1 MTEEGWRRVAM
12 VLAVVLA
19 LLIGFGAAVVLLPRG
34 GTSGASPTPTLVA
47 GASATPTLPGSGE
60 TTQPPTATP
69 TELPSATSS
78 PSPSQTPI
86 PTSPTATIQFS
97 SLQLDSPAAAG
108 GKSRTIAFGSDGPG
122 DIAVTAKVITTS
134 STASVCLRAGTQ
146 APTCKNGTGTISF
159 KGHASG
165 ATGSWTVTALGVAT
179 SAPSID
185 LTITW
190 PAKTPKLTLTNFRF
204 DGTGGAG
211 LINGFTVVLKA
222 RGNGNVGVNMDTKS
236 GHNWS
241 WDVLVQDQTAGTS
254 KDHPAPSGAPKFNVT
269 SPLLKNHQY
278 RITVQNEST
287 NLGLPTGTPIPL
299 SGTLSWV

>member
-19 LLIGFGAAVVLLPRG
+19 LLIGFGAAVLLIPRG

-47 GASATPTLPGSGE
+47 GASPTPTLPGG
-60 TTQPPTATP
+60 TTQPPTETP
-69 TELPSATSS
+69 TELPSVTPTAS
-78 PSPSQTPI
+78 PSPSPTPI

-97 SLQLDSPAAAG
+97 SLQLDSPAASG
-108 GKSRTIAFGSDGPG
+108 GKARSIAFGSNGPG
-122 DIAVTAKVITTS
+122 DIIVTAKVDTAS

-146 APTCKNGTGTISF
+146 APTCKNGSGTISF

-165 ATGSWTVTALGVAT
+165 VTGSWTVTAFGVAT
-179 SAPSID
+179 SAPAID

-190 PAKTPKLTLTNFRF
+190 PVKTPKVTLSNFRF
-204 DGTGGAG
+204 DGTGDGH
-211 LINGFTVVLKA
+211 LVNGFTAVFKA
-222 RGNGNVGVNMDTKS
+222 RGNGNLDVNMDTGS
-236 GHNWS
+236 GHNWQ

-254 KDHPAPSGAPKFNVT
+254 KDHPAPSVAPKFHVT

-278 RITVQNEST
+278 RVTVQNESG
-287 NLGLPTGTPIPL
+287 NLGGSIRLNGTF
-299 SGTLSWV
+299 TWV